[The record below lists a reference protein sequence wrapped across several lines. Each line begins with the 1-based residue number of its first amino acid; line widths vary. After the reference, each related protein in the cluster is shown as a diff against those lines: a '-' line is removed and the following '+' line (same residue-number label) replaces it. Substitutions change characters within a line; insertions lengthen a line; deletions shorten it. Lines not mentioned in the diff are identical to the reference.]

1 MTSDTTATPVSDVP
15 APDGAVT
22 VGDWQ
27 NVDTPAAERYCEG
40 KNWTIGADG
49 NHSAISVVIG
59 MVQTASGT
67 VKREIALERDF
78 RQDDAFNGRQAR
90 QLARALIVA
99 ADELDRL
106 DG

>member
-27 NVDTPAAERYCEG
+27 NVGTPAEERYCEG
-40 KNWTIGADG
+40 KRWIIGADG
-49 NHSAISVVIG
+49 DHSAIGVVIG
-59 MVQTASGT
+59 MVQLAGGT

-78 RQDDAFNGRQAR
+78 RQDAAFNGRQAR
-90 QLARALIVA
+90 QLARTLICA